1 MAIFRCKM
9 CGGDL
14 EIQDGATSCVC
25 EFCGTR
31 QTLPSNQDENL
42 QGLFN
47 RANVLRIKSEFDK
60 AADIYEKILQ
70 ADQTEAEAY
79 WGLILCKYGIE
90 YVEDPA
96 TYKRIPTCHRASYD
110 AVTTDEDYKNA
121 LKYADA
127 VQREIYETE
136 AAKIEEIQKGILAI
150 AQKES
155 PYDVFICYKETD
167 DSGNRTQDSVIA
179 NDIYY
184 QLKNEGFKVF
194 YAAISL
200 EDKLGSEYEPVI
212 FSALNTAKVMLVLG
226 TKPEYFN
233 AVWVK
238 NEWSRFLKIMKK
250 DRTRL
255 MIPCYKDMDPYELP
269 EEFAHLQAQN
279 MGKIGFI
286 NDLVRGI
293 QKVIGKDQ
301 SQPAAAPIPVA
312 AAAPVYT
319 GNVNALLK
327 RGNMALEDGEW
338 EKADDFFEQV
348 LNQDAECAE
357 AYWGK
362 YLASNHQHNA
372 EALCSSLTD
381 QYKEAAFVKKEAFPP
396 NTAYIE
402 NAVNHFGKIGI
413 YSEEKIRRYYQN
425 FDRYFDS
432 KTETREKQSA
442 ELIQA
447 IEMDKLFVRAQ
458 QYAKGDTK
466 IIIAQ
471 FLASINQIMDSRIR
485 VAADCDA
492 KKVNEMLSAYQKF
505 MAETDSILYNELNQI
520 WKEKEPEYQ
529 KCLQEFNNANTEIE
543 FITLHTRFQSLERYK
558 DSRILAE
565 RCWKEYSKLHE
576 QYTLEQERQMKIR
589 NQEKAQKKEKSFRTS
604 IILIVVVLLGIII
617 LKTVILPQKQYNEA
631 LRLMNEG
638 RYSEAISIFEQQ
650 QGYKDSSEKINQ
662 CETAIM
668 DLDYVAADKLM
679 ENGKYDQAI
688 KAFSKLGS
696 YKDSLD
702 KIIECQQA
710 INDQIYNSAEAM
722 LNNGNYIESIRLF
735 ASLDGYKDSEK
746 HYLQAVKA
754 QASVLSRLSTQE
766 ISDFLSG
773 INNKI
778 SSDIIAEM
786 DVLPVFL
793 LNAPKVRVGDRI
805 KFGHYE
811 QDNDFSNGKEA
822 IEWIVLEKKKDSL
835 FLMSLYGLD
844 TKQFNNKEAIV
855 TWETCS
861 LRQWLNNDFFQSAFT
876 NEEQQ
881 YIQLSKVSPE
891 VTQKQYSGSQGNE
904 VRDRVFILS
913 SKEVNEYLTWYLGND
928 IKILTATEYAESQSA
943 SPHFSEK
950 ASWWLRTITDYT
962 SNGKSSFAADVYI
975 DGSFAKESGVGS
987 IVTHKDIKVRPVM
1000 WVTFLD
1006 NK

>member
-1 MAIFRCKM
+1 MPDDEKPLEGIMAIFRCKM

-269 EEFAHLQAQN
+269 EEFAHLQSQN

-293 QKVIGKDQ
+293 KKVIGKDQ
-301 SQPAAAPIPVA
+301 PQPAAAPMPVVV
-312 AAAPVYT
+312 AAPVYT
-319 GNVNALLK
+319 NNVIALLK

-348 LNQDAECAE
+348 LNQDAECAQ
-357 AYWGK
+357 AYFGK
-362 YLASNHQHNA
+362 FLAANKQPGRNVMIDPLIDNFCGDI
-372 EALCSSLTD
+372 E
-381 QYKEAAFVKKEAFPP
+381 KETVEAFPLDKGHIRKILQ
-396 NTAYIE
+396 TYYIPDYYLPKQTIIEEYQFE
-402 NAVNHFGKIGI
+402 NHYQSEVLYRQKQKSQVLHFL
-413 YSEEKIRRYYQN
+413 
-425 FDRYFDS
+425 
-432 KTETREKQSA
+432 A
-442 ELIQA
+442 E
-447 IEMDKLFVRAQ
+447 DKLLIRAEKF
-458 QYAKGDTK
+458 A
-466 IIIAQ
+466 
-471 FLASINQIMDSRIR
+471 
-485 VAADCDA
+485 
-492 KKVNEMLSAYQKF
+492 NE
-505 MAETDSILYNELNQI
+505 
-520 WKEKEPEYQ
+520 KEKELFEIWMDSVETVMDHLIQ
-529 KCLQEFNNANTEIE
+529 QAQENDQRT
-543 FITLHTRFQSLERYK
+543 
-558 DSRILAE
+558 
-565 RCWKEYSKLHE
+565 
-576 QYTLEQERQMKIR
+576 
-589 NQEKAQKKEKSFRTS
+589 KEKLKNSYMKFLEEKD
-604 IILIVVVLLGIII
+604 ILV
-617 LKTVILPQKQYNEA
+617 K
-631 LRLMNEG
+631 
-638 RYSEAISIFEQQ
+638 
-650 QGYKDSSEKINQ
+650 
-662 CETAIM
+662 
-668 DLDYVAADKLM
+668 
-679 ENGKYDQAI
+679 KYWEDWQ
-688 KAFSKLGS
+688 
-696 YKDSLD
+696 
-702 KIIECQQA
+702 
-710 INDQIYNSAEAM
+710 QIYQDE
-722 LNNGNYIESIRLF
+722 LE
-735 ASLDGYKDSEK
+735 YKKIHEK
-746 HYLQAVKA
+746 RQ
-754 QASVLSRLSTQE
+754 S
-766 ISDFLSG
+766 
-773 INNKI
+773 
-778 SSDIIAEM
+778 
-786 DVLPVFL
+786 
-793 LNAPKVRVGDRI
+793 
-805 KFGHYE
+805 
-811 QDNDFSNGKEA
+811 
-822 IEWIVLEKKKDSL
+822 WIVIDLIL
-835 FLMSLYGLD
+835 
-844 TKQFNNKEAIV
+844 
-855 TWETCS
+855 
-861 LRQWLNNDFFQSAFT
+861 
-876 NEEQQ
+876 
-881 YIQLSKVSPE
+881 
-891 VTQKQYSGSQGNE
+891 
-904 VRDRVFILS
+904 VFILFLFF
-913 SKEVNEYLTWYLGND
+913 V
-928 IKILTATEYAESQSA
+928 II
-943 SPHFSEK
+943 F
-950 ASWWLRTITDYT
+950 LRK
-962 SNGKSSFAADVYI
+962 G
-975 DGSFAKESGVGS
+975 
-987 IVTHKDIKVRPVM
+987 
-1000 WVTFLD
+1000 
-1006 NK
+1006 